1 MARNSLLRNF
11 SQRMGEQGEKGTP
24 DKGETSNSAT
34 TTGSLLGQNEALKG
48 DIEISVSIFKRHVG
62 N

>member
-11 SQRMGEQGEKGTP
+11 SQRMGEQGEQQGTL
-24 DKGETSNSAT
+24 DTGETSNSAT
-34 TTGSLLGQNEALKG
+34 TTGSIGQNEALKG
-48 DIEISVSIFKRHVG
+48 DVEKSVSNFKRHVG